1 MATQQSKQISRF
13 ERFKTNW
20 NSLNRQKKC
29 EYIGARIILPGAILG
44 WILNI
49 YFNNI
54 ASESK
59 IDSVIASDS
68 QKYEDKINQLE
79 KEYQNET
86 QIIGEGILNL
96 YKNQNNILKRFID
109 INKQNQEYKKDLEE
123 ITLTVIDPK
132 TTTSESNLEKNLV
145 RKEVS
150 FDEVNQGRLMVIL
163 TFGQSQAANNGES
176 QYSSKENVYNYY
188 DGKFYTAVDPL
199 LGATGERGSVWTR
212 LGDKIIEQG
221 LCDHV
226 LFVPV
231 AFGASGIESWS
242 PDGNLYHRITDAI
255 DGLRKY
261 NLEVTHMFWSQGSYD
276 SWQHTP
282 EAAEKYKTEFMEI
295 VDGIRKYG
303 VNASIYVSVETYS
316 YGNYDSFIQQAQR
329 DLVNTDANIYPG
341 PNNDEIKE
349 RWDGVHFSNKGL
361 DKLANLWIEILK
373 EYSN

>member
-1 MATQQSKQISRF
+1 MTTQQSKQISRF

-29 EYIGARIILPGAILG
+29 EYIGVRIILPAAILG

-59 IDSVIASDS
+59 INSVIASDS
-68 QKYEDKINQLE
+68 QEYEDKINQLE
-79 KEYQNET
+79 KDYQNET

-96 YKNQNNILKRFID
+96 YKNLNNILTIFID
-109 INKQNQEYKKDLEE
+109 INKTNPGKTQENK
-123 ITLTVIDPK
+123 VIDPK
-132 TTTSESNLEKNLV
+132 TTTSESNLENKLV

-150 FDEVNQGRLMVIL
+150 FDDINQGRLMVIL

-188 DGKFYTAVDPL
+188 DGKFYIAEDPL
-199 LGATGERGSVWTR
+199 LGATGKRGSVWTR

-221 LCDHV
+221 LCEHV

-242 PDGNLYHRITDAI
+242 PDGWLYPRITDAI

-261 NLEVTHMFWSQGSYD
+261 NLEVTHMFWSQGAYD

-282 EAAEKYKTEFMEI
+282 EAAEKYKAEFIEI

-303 VNASIYVSVETYS
+303 VNAPIYISVETYS

-329 DLVNTDANIYPG
+329 DLVNIDAKIYPG

-349 RWDGVHFSNKGL
+349 RWDGVHFSDKGL

-373 EYSN
+373 

>member
-1 MATQQSKQISRF
+1 M
-13 ERFKTNW
+13 
-20 NSLNRQKKC
+20 
-29 EYIGARIILPGAILG
+29 
-44 WILNI
+44 
-49 YFNNI
+49 NNI
-54 ASESK
+54 KKEANLK
-59 IDSVIASDS
+59 MKVTNVI
-68 QKYEDKINQLE
+68 KVIVTTCL
-79 KEYQNET
+79 
-86 QIIGEGILNL
+86 L
-96 YKNQNNILKRFID
+96 
-109 INKQNQEYKKDLEE
+109 
-123 ITLTVIDPK
+123 ITLSVMLAACEEKAPVIEEGGNTAAIAKTPETNSAITVPENTAITKETNEEKVVIEK
-132 TTTSESNLEKNLV
+132 TTTSESNLEKKLV
-145 RKEVS
+145 CKEVS
-150 FDEVNQGRLMVIL
+150 FDEVNQGHLMVIL

-176 QYSSKENVYNYY
+176 KYSSKENVYNYY

-199 LGATGERGSVWTR
+199 LGATGKRGSVWTR

-221 LCDHV
+221 LCDHI

-242 PDGNLYHRITDAI
+242 PDGKLYHRITDAI

-282 EAAEKYKTEFMEI
+282 EAAEKYKAEFMEI

-303 VNASIYVSVETYS
+303 VNAPIYVSVETYS

-329 DLVNTDANIYPG
+329 DLVNIDAKIYPG